1 MSHYQYGGQTDWQNK
16 YTNKSLYLSTFPE
29 HLPLAE
35 PRNLFW
41 LVKFHR
47 NNVSL
52 LQHGTEKPRAP
63 PPCCRGQGSR
73 VSWLRQPPEWLCGAK
88 PTARPREAF
97 HGHPKWPVFLC
108 KAAETLKSSVTPTW
122 HRLFWPRRAPNL
134 TDPSFSE
141 PVQSRVISR
150 LHGDSRLLDGLFAV
164 SSSCSCLFSCLC
176 CRKSRFNLDI

>member
-52 LQHGTEKPRAP
+52 LQRRTEKPRAP
-63 PPCCRGQGSR
+63 PPCRRGQGSR
-73 VSWLRQPPEWLCGAK
+73 VSWLRQPPSDCVEQNQPPGHMKHFMGTQSDLCFCAK
-88 PTARPREAF
+88 Q
-97 HGHPKWPVFLC
+97 
-108 KAAETLKSSVTPTW
+108 
-122 HRLFWPRRAPNL
+122 RR
-134 TDPSFSE
+134 
-141 PVQSRVISR
+141 RW
-150 LHGDSRLLDGLFAV
+150 SRLLPQHDTGSSDQDGHQTWLTRPSQSPFSPV
-164 SSSCSCLFSCLC
+164 SSRACTVTPVSWTAFLPSVHPVPAYFLAYAAGRVVL
-176 CRKSRFNLDI
+176 I